1 MKNLLMLLCLSLIL
15 LSCRDHEDLFSVNPF
30 NGGSLKFSDAS
41 SDYQQVLSYAKSI
54 DKSVELIT
62 VSSQNVNMDGS
73 SGRWIYQFVSNNLR
87 VCYYFEKSFNEIK
100 LDSTGNSPF
109 EFIGINSNWVSSET
123 ALYNAE
129 KNGGRAFLH
138 EYPVDHIS
146 AALSQFSIPPPS
158 SFPIWYITYYSR
170 VKNLTIM
177 INAATG
183 EFISNS
189 SGTSTGGS
197 SVGQVV
203 GDLLF
208 SFSIPKTVF
217 GINDTL
223 NASMN
228 ALNIG
233 TVSDTLIFHPGGLNW
248 NLKNES
254 GQIMMQSPRFNSSG
268 LLGLKVIAPNQSVQ
282 VGLISAPLKDS
293 MGNSLKPGSYTL
305 SATNSYLSGN
315 SLSLNLTIQ

>member
-15 LSCRDHEDLFSVNPF
+15 LSCRDHEDLLSVIPF
-30 NGGSLKFSDAS
+30 NGGNLKFSDAS
-41 SDYQQVLSYAKSI
+41 SGYQQVLSYAKSI
-54 DKSVELIT
+54 DKSVQLMSI
-62 VSSQNVNMDGS
+62 SSQNVNMDGS
-73 SGRWIYQFVSNNLR
+73 SGRWIYQFASNNLM

-100 LDSTGNSPF
+100 LDSTGKTPF
-109 EFIGINSNWVSSET
+109 EIAVINSNWVSSET

-129 KNGGRAFLH
+129 KNGGRTFLN

-146 AALSQFSIPPPS
+146 AELSQVLIPNS
-158 SFPIWYITYYSR
+158 SPIWYITYSSR

-177 INAATG
+177 INAVTG

-223 NASMN
+223 SASMN

-233 TVSDTLIFHPGGLNW
+233 TVTEPLAINPENISWTLR
-248 NLKNES
+248 NER
-254 GQIMMQSPRFNSSG
+254 GQIMMRGPKFISHIVV
-268 LLGLKVIAPNQSVQ
+268 LDVIAPNQSLL

-293 MGNSLKPGSYTL
+293 LGNSLKSGSYTL
-305 SATNSYLSGN
+305 STSAYLGVN
-315 SLSLNLTIQ
+315 TLSLNLNIQ